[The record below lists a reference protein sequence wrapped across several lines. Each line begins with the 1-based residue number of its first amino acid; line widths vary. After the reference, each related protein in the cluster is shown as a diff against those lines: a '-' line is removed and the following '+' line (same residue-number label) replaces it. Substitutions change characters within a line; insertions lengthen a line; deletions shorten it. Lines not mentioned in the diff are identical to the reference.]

1 MRVPC
6 FLRDLRVG
14 LAMTLREMETE
25 TGIHRGQLSRY
36 EQGRE
41 LVLDKHQVQIEEAYG
56 EPAEGWYPP
65 AVLLLIERDEHRGA
79 RA

>member
-6 FLRDLRVG
+6 FLRELREG
-14 LAMTLREMETE
+14 LPMTLREMETE

-41 LVLDKHQVQIEEAYG
+41 LVLDKHQIQIEEAYQA
-56 EPAEGWYPP
+56 PAEDWYPK
-65 AVLLLIERDEHRGA
+65 AVLLLIERDHERRDA
-79 RA
+79 A